1 MERQLKLVFKRDN
14 RRNATKFLTFEY
26 AEYNNISLE
35 KLGLVNSLNLNN
47 EDWKKEVLD
56 CEEWIENDGIIL
68 KKVDEQEYSERL
80 KEYENGG
87 LTKSDLLED
96 EDWKEVDGII
106 YTEISDEDKKRYNNF
121 ELGWYDLG
129 GNLISDELDIF
140 KKEEGQIDLGDER
153 YYWAIPKNLTFE
165 EFEAYLKNPV
175 WSEIMEILD
184 ELEIDKDVYHFL
196 LKKEDYYYFQDLV
209 KKISRELYDGCTLNE
224 ILEKILEIIGEEEEE

>member
-1 MERQLKLVFKRDN
+1 MERQLKLVFKRDH
-14 RRNATKFLTFEY
+14 RNNLTFKY
-26 AEYNNISLE
+26 AEYYGINLE
-35 KLGLVNSLNLNN
+35 KLGIENHLYIH
-47 EDWKKEVLD
+47 D
-56 CEEWIENDGIIL
+56 EEWKQCRLEDEGWIEDNGIIL
-68 KKVDEQEYSERL
+68 EKVDEREYSERL
-80 KEYENGG
+80 KEYENEG
-87 LTKSDLLED
+87 LTKEDLLQD
-96 EDWKEVDGII
+96 EDWKEINGVI
-106 YTEISDEDKKRYNNF
+106 YSEISDEEKKQYNDF
-121 ELGWYDLG
+121 KFGWYKESVDL
-129 GNLISDELDIF
+129 ITDELDIF

>member
-14 RRNATKFLTFEY
+14 RNNLTFIYCTDEKI
-26 AEYNNISLE
+26 NLE
-35 KLGLVNSLNLNN
+35 KLGLVNYLNLNDEEWKQCRL
-47 EDWKKEVLD
+47 ED
-56 CEEWIENDGIIL
+56 EEWIENDGIIL
-68 KKVDEQEYSERL
+68 EKVDEQEYSERL

-121 ELGWYDLG
+121 ELGWYSLG

-153 YYWAIPKNLTFE
+153 YYWATPKNLTFE

-184 ELEIDKDVYHFL
+184 ELKIDKDVYHFL

-209 KKISRELYDGCTLNE
+209 KKISREIYDGCNLND
-224 ILEKILEIIGEEEEE
+224 ILENILEIIDDEE